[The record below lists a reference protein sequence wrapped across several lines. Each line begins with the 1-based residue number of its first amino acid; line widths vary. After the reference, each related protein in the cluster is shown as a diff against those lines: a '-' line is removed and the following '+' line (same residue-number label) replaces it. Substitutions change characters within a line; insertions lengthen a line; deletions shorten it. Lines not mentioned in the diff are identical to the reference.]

1 MTIKKALLTIKGYC
15 EKHINCNKCQ
25 LSNEN
30 GYCFFSRDIPIEWD
44 VDEILKRQRG
54 DSDE

>member
-54 DSDE
+54 EQGE